1 MGPLMCEGVHAHSYE
16 TAMRVSQP
24 HSMVSTAQS
33 CKGHMYCSRQD
44 QSEVSGD
51 ARPAAPCTQSP
62 AGKSRRG
69 PACAKMCAL
78 PGTGANPAGC
88 RKSAEKAAASTAAQ
102 QGGQAACQGMV
113 AEPCSGGGHNCREAG
128 QQQAQQGCTSSHQ
141 GQERC
146 HEGHREGEGCGA
158 EGQRQTA
165 VFFRLSIFGTI
176 RPLIIL
182 MVSRGTMH

>member
-1 MGPLMCEGVHAHSYE
+1 MCEGVHAHSYE

-113 AEPCSGGGHNCREAG
+113 AEPCSGGGHNCWEAG
-128 QQQAQQGCTSSHQ
+128 QQQAQEGCTSSHQ

-146 HEGHREGEGCGA
+146 HEGHR
-158 EGQRQTA
+158 QRSRFQ
-165 VFFRLSIFGTI
+165 IDPEKPH
-176 RPLIIL
+176 RPLADKTSSII
-182 MVSRGTMH
+182 